1 MAQLQELDFN
11 LSKIELSGLS
21 SIKTRDFPVHDTCH
35 EGIKCDRSSLGKRAV
50 GEY

>member
-21 SIKTRDFPVHDTCH
+21 SIKHGFP
-35 EGIKCDRSSLGKRAV
+35 GA
-50 GEY
+50 